1 MKNKKYNVV
10 DLFSGCG
17 GISAGFLNTGRVEI
31 KDAISKYGL
40 VVSASRLLL
49 YDSNPPKDYQVFE
62 LDSSSHIIAKNDL
75 MKSKGYPNLKPDREY
90 LLYVITEEA
99 GVKPYFDV
107 ESLRQTYA
115 PKLRKGS
122 PFFVTI

>member
-1 MKNKKYNVV
+1 MCCTT
-10 DLFSGCG
+10 S
-17 GISAGFLNTGRVEI
+17 
-31 KDAISKYGL
+31 GL
-40 VVSASRLLL
+40 VVSAFRLLL
-49 YDSNPPKDYQVFE
+49 YDSKNPKEYQVFE
-62 LDSSSHIIAKNDL
+62 LDSSIHIIAKNDL
-75 MKSKGYPNLKPDREY
+75 MKTKGYPDLKPDREY

-122 PFFVTI
+122 PFFVNI